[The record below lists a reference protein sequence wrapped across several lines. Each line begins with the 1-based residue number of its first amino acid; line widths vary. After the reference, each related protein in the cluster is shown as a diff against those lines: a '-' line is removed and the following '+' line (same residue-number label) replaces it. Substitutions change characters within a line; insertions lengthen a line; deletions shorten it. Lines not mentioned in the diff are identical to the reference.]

1 MKELFRPNNKQ
12 LKNTLFILK
21 LLLASDDSIANKTSP
36 LDNCFGVLILIQN
49 GMFKINM
56 IIAIQLKKEITYA
69 RRWLR

>member
-36 LDNCFGVLILIQN
+36 LDNSFGVLILIQN

>member
-36 LDNCFGVLILIQN
+36 LDNSFGVLILIQN
-49 GMFKINM
+49 GMFKNKYDNCNTIF
-56 IIAIQLKKEITYA
+56 
-69 RRWLR
+69 